1 MTISYRARPGAG
13 FVLCVVVVSGTIAF
27 FAWGA
32 RSPPLEKVW
41 QLQIE
46 LETGTHPRLSRS
58 EREIFGAALVRY
70 PDFADTLLGG
80 APAGLIS
87 ANDGG
92 LVQGRYAY
100 AVRRS
105 PAPRMLLR
113 VVPTRTLRDA
123 LQVRARTSG
132 AAHESRIDEQTTFS
146 WELPDDGPFPQ
157 LIDVQILDGARGRR
171 RWSAL
176 VRLEPLP

>member
-1 MTISYRARPGAG
+1 MTIPYRARPGAG
-13 FVLCVVVVSGTIAF
+13 FILCVVVVSGAIAF

-32 RSPPLEKVW
+32 PSPRLEKLW
-41 QLQIE
+41 QLQVE
-46 LETGTHPRLSRS
+46 LSAGQRTRLSQS
-58 EREIFGAALVRY
+58 ERELLQDTLLRY
-70 PDFADTLLGG
+70 PDFAETLLGG

-92 LVQGRYAY
+92 LVRGRHAY

-105 PAPRMLLR
+105 PTPRTLLS
-113 VVPTRTLRDA
+113 VVPTRSLRDA
-123 LQVRARTSG
+123 IRVRVRTS
-132 AAHESRIDEQTTFS
+132 AATREALIAKQEKFS
-146 WELPDDGPFPQ
+146 WQLPDDGPFPQ
-157 LIDVQILDGARGRR
+157 LVHIEIEDGARGRR